1 MEIMKNIKNWMVWIT
16 GDRRITMESIKHMKK
31 TEEDCSAIPS

>member
-16 GDRRITMESIKHMKK
+16 GDRRITMESIKGV
-31 TEEDCSAIPS
+31 ENR

>member
-16 GDRRITMESIKHMKK
+16 GDRRITMESIKGV
-31 TEEDCSAIPS
+31 ES